1 MALYEFTSDS
11 MVEIPTTTYASL
23 GLKER
28 DDVQRVLR
36 EHIEA
41 ISPDTLI
48 LAEEFGQ
55 WKTPSAALIC
65 LDWTATAASLSLN

>member
-1 MALYEFTSDS
+1 MALYEFTKDS
-11 MVEIPTTTYASL
+11 MIEIPTTTYSSL
-23 GLKER
+23 GLKAR

-36 EHIEA
+36 EHIYA

-55 WKTPSAALIC
+55 WEDSRRRIDLLG
-65 LDWTATAASLSLN
+65 LDWLTTITLAG